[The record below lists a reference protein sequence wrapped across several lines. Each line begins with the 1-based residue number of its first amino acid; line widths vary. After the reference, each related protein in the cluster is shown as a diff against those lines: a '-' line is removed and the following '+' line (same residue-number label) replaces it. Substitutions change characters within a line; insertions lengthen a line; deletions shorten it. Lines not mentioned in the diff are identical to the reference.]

1 MSQIARFYTLFWII
15 YFPACIAYNDLPGFS
30 SVDEA
35 MTVIL
40 IGYTFMK
47 PGHWAT
53 NSTPWKDYMFFL
65 GVLFFYVIYGLLFG
79 RNVQE
84 AVFLDIVQEIR
95 PYSIIYC
102 TWILNPR
109 FSDKQKK
116 WIIGT
121 MILTLLSWI
130 IYHPQT
136 LNGGEFPVLG
146 QLAISTGMAYYLFSE
161 ETKRNKLIALALVG
175 SGLLA
180 PKMKFMGEVVAF
192 VAMLFYVNKKMD
204 FKSPKTVW
212 TIGLMTV
219 VALALTWTKF
229 EVYYVDG
236 WDNESLA
243 RPMTYKTAW
252 KILWDYFPFG
262 PGMGTF
268 ACNAAWKYYSPL
280 YYEYHLNNIWGL
292 GGNQLKDGMFICD
305 AFYPTLAQFGVV
317 GIILF
322 YLFWKRRLIAFNEMY
337 SLKYY
342 RVAMMAFFCLAIE
355 QTADTSFL
363 SGKGQGY
370 SMLIALCLNSNRN
383 LEEEWE
389 EEEDEDMEESEE
401 YTSA

>member
-1 MSQIARFYTLFWII
+1 MQQIARFYTLFWII

-35 MTVIL
+35 MTVVL
-40 IGYTFMK
+40 IAYTFFK
-47 PGHWAT
+47 KGHWAT
-53 NSTPWKDYMFFL
+53 NNTPWKEYIFFL
-65 GVLFFYVIYGLLFG
+65 GVLSFYIAYGLAFG
-79 RNVQE
+79 RNVSN
-84 AVFLDIVQEIR
+84 AVWLDLVQEIR

-116 WIIGT
+116 WMLGA
-121 MILTLLSWI
+121 MIFTLASWI
-130 IYHPQT
+130 YYHPQT

-146 QLAISTGMAYYLFSE
+146 QLAISTGMTYYMFSE
-161 ETKRNKLIALALVG
+161 ETKKNKLIALALVA
-175 SGLLA
+175 SGLIA
-180 PKMKFMGEVVAF
+180 PKMKFLGEVVAF
-192 VAMLFYVNKKMD
+192 VAMLFYVRKKLD

-212 TIGLMTV
+212 TITV
-219 VALALTWTKF
+219 MMVIAIALTWTKF

-236 WDNESLA
+236 WEDETLA

-252 KILWDYFPFG
+252 KILWNYFPFG

-292 GGNQLKDGMFICD
+292 GGNQEKDGMFICD
-305 AFYPTLAQFGVV
+305 AFYPTLAQFGIV
-317 GIILF
+317 GVILF
-322 YLFWKRRLIAFNEMY
+322 YIFWKRRLTAFNEMY

-370 SMLIALCLNSNRN
+370 CMLIALCLNSNNN

-389 EEEDEDMEESEE
+389 EEEEEEE
-401 YTSA
+401 LEAAALET

>member
-1 MSQIARFYTLFWII
+1 MQQIARFYTLFWII

-30 SVDEA
+30 SVDEV

-47 PGHWAT
+47 RGHWAT
-53 NSTPWKDYMFFL
+53 NNTPWKEYMFFL
-65 GVLFFYVIYGLLFG
+65 GVLSFYVVYGLLFG
-79 RNVQE
+79 RNVQD
-84 AVFLDIVQEIR
+84 AVWLDLVQEIR

-116 WIIGT
+116 WMLGT
-121 MILTLLSWI
+121 MIATLGSWI
-130 IYHPQT
+130 VYHPQT

-146 QLAISTGMAYYLFSE
+146 QLAISTGMSYYLFSE
-161 ETKRNKLIALALVG
+161 ETKKNKLIALALVG

-192 VAMLFYVNKKMD
+192 VAMLFYVNKKLD

-212 TIGLMTV
+212 TLSLMMI
-219 VALALTWTKF
+219 VAIMLTWTKF

-236 WDNESLA
+236 WDNENLA
-243 RPMTYKTAW
+243 RPMTYKTSW

-262 PGMGTF
+262 SGMGTF

-292 GGNQLKDGMFICD
+292 GGNRLLDGVFICD

-317 GIILF
+317 GVILF
-322 YLFWKRRLIAFNEMY
+322 YLFWKRRLTAFNEMY

-389 EEEDEDMEESEE
+389 EEEEEDMEESEE